1 MEAADVHDGICTY
14 RWTISDT
21 GIGMSP
27 EFLSHIF
34 DPFSQEKTDARSVY
48 QGTGLGMAIARGL
61 IEQMNGSI
69 EVTSQVGIGSVFVIT
84 IPFEIAQEQKKD
96 EELAEKYDIHGLH
109 LLAAEDNE
117 LNAEIIEMLLTDD
130 CAKVTVEYFESN
142 PPGTFDAILMDVMM
156 PVMDG
161 IAATK
166 AIRAMDRADA
176 KTIPIIAMTANA
188 FEEDAKRCLA
198 AGMNAHLAKPFQ
210 IEDVEK
216 TIVECC
222 GK

>member
-1 MEAADVHDGICTY
+1 MEHTILVVEDEQGIREAIGIYMKNQGYNEILAANGKE
-14 RWTISDT
+14 
-21 GIGMSP
+21 G
-27 EFLSHIF
+27 L
-34 DPFSQEKTDARSVY
+34 EK
-48 QGTGLGMAIARGL
+48 
-61 IEQMNGSI
+61 IETN
-69 EVTSQVGIGSVFVIT
+69 
-84 IPFEIAQEQKKD
+84 
-96 EELAEKYDIHGLH
+96 DIH
-109 LLAAEDNE
+109 LAIVD
-117 LNAEIIEMLLTDD
+117 I
-130 CAKVTVEYFESN
+130 
-142 PPGTFDAILMDVMM
+142 MM

-198 AGMNAHLAKPFQ
+198 AGMTAHLAKPFQ

>member
-1 MEAADVHDGICTY
+1 MEMEKRIN
-14 RWTISDT
+14 
-21 GIGMSP
+21 
-27 EFLSHIF
+27 
-34 DPFSQEKTDARSVY
+34 SQE
-48 QGTGLGMAIARGL
+48 
-61 IEQMNGSI
+61 
-69 EVTSQVGIGSVFVIT
+69 
-84 IPFEIAQEQKKD
+84 QEED
-96 EELAEKYDIHGLH
+96 EEIVETYDIHGLH

-130 CAKVTVEYFESN
+130 GAKVTVAKNGRQAVEHFESN

-188 FEEDAKRCLA
+188 FEEDRKHALD
-198 AGMNAHLAKPFQ
+198 AGMDGFIMKPFRVDEMMKV
-210 IEDVEK
+210 IGEVME
-216 TIVECC
+216 
-222 GK
+222 

>member
-1 MEAADVHDGICTY
+1 MTSILIVDDEKDIVDALKIYLSNSDYRLYEAY
-14 RWTISDT
+14 T
-21 GIGMSP
+21 GKDAI
-27 EFLSHIF
+27 EIF
-34 DPFSQEKTDARSVY
+34 R
-48 QGTGLGMAIARGL
+48 
-61 IEQMNGSI
+61 NN
-69 EVTSQVGIGSVFVIT
+69 
-84 IPFEIAQEQKKD
+84 EID
-96 EELAEKYDIHGLH
+96 L
-109 LLAAEDNE
+109 
-117 LNAEIIEMLLTDD
+117 
-130 CAKVTVEYFESN
+130 
-142 PPGTFDAILMDVMM
+142 ILMDIMM

-198 AGMNAHLAKPFQ
+198 AGMTAHLAKPFQ